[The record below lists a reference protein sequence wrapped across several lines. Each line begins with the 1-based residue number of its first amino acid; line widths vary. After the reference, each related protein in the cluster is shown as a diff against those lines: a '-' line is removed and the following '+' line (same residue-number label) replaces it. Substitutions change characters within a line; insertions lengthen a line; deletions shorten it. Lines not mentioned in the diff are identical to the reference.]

1 MDTLNKPGHLPSE
14 EDISG
19 PAGLCLDE
27 WTMDYYNGLIQS
39 DSIERLPMER
49 KQCLRVTKIS
59 YGGCMQK
66 QSVIGDIINNIE
78 KVIVGKTEVIEYAMI
93 ALLAEGH
100 LLLEDV
106 PGVGKTTL
114 ANAISKSID
123 CGFNRIQFTP
133 DTLPSDITGV
143 SVYNMQTGQFEF
155 SPGAVMNHIILADE
169 INRTSPKTQ
178 ASLLE
183 AMEEKQISV
192 DGRSYP
198 LPRPFM
204 VIATQNPIDYLGTYN
219 LPEAQLDRFLMKL
232 SIGYPSMADEKR
244 MADYYIKRS
253 PLKSL
258 EPVTDGKTVSAMQE
272 EVKSVQIHKDLVT
285 YIIEI
290 MDGTRKDPNIAL
302 GASPRA
308 TLALIRA
315 AQAAA
320 YYDGRDYC
328 IPDDILKVIHPVIR
342 HRLIL
347 SPEARLN
354 KLTAE
359 KVLSRITAML
369 RVPILPVLNQA

>member
-1 MDTLNKPGHLPSE
+1 MQN
-14 EDISG
+14 
-19 PAGLCLDE
+19 
-27 WTMDYYNGLIQS
+27 QS
-39 DSIERLPMER
+39 I
-49 KQCLRVTKIS
+49 
-59 YGGCMQK
+59 
-66 QSVIGDIINNIE
+66 IGDIVKNIE
-78 KVIVGKTEVIEYAMI
+78 KVIIGKTEVIEFAMI
-93 ALLAEGH
+93 TLLAEGH

-114 ANAISKSID
+114 ANAISRSIH

-143 SVYNMQTGQFEF
+143 SIYNMQTGKFEF
-155 SPGAVMNHIILADE
+155 TPGAIMNHIILADE
-169 INRTSPKTQ
+169 VNRTSPKTQ

-192 DGRSYP
+192 DGKTYP
-198 LPRPFM
+198 LPCPFM

-232 SIGYPSMADEKR
+232 SIGYPSKTDEKR
-244 MADYYIKRS
+244 MADYYIRRS

-258 EPVTDGKTVSAMQE
+258 EPVADGKTISAMQE
-272 EVKSVQIHKDLVT
+272 EVKRVKVHNDLIA
-285 YIIEI
+285 YMIDII
-290 MDGTRKDPNIAL
+290 DGTRNDTNITL

-308 TLALIRA
+308 TLALIRTS
-315 AQAAA
+315 QAAA
-320 YYDGRDYC
+320 YYSGREYC

-354 KLTAE
+354 KQTSE
-359 KVLSRITAML
+359 KVLDKIIAKF
-369 RVPILPVLNQA
+369 RVPILPAFNQ

>member
-1 MDTLNKPGHLPSE
+1 MAHYLYKYVEVIDKYIGNVMIE
-14 EDISG
+14 
-19 PAGLCLDE
+19 LCGN
-27 WTMDYYNGLIQS
+27 TMFLTVKMG
-39 DSIERLPMER
+39 SI
-49 KQCLRVTKIS
+49 RVNLLLL
-59 YGGCMQK
+59 GGFMQNQK
-66 QSVIGDIINNIE
+66 VLGDIVRNIE
-78 KVIVGKTEVIEYAMI
+78 KVIVGKREVIEYAMI
-93 ALLAEGH
+93 VLLSEGH

-114 ANAISKSID
+114 ANAIAKSID

-155 SPGAVMNHIILADE
+155 TPGAIMNHIILADE
-169 INRTSPKTQ
+169 VNRTSPKTQ

-192 DGRSYP
+192 DGRTYP
-198 LPRPFM
+198 LPSPFM

-232 SIGYPSMADEKR
+232 SIGYPSVGDEKR
-244 MADYYIKRS
+244 MAEFYLKQS

-258 EPVTDGKTVSAMQE
+258 EPVTDGKTISALQE
-272 EVKSVQIHKDLVT
+272 EVKTVKIHKDLIF
-285 YIIEI
+285 YIITI
-290 MDGTRKDPNIAL
+290 IDGTRKDPGIAL

-315 AQAAA
+315 SQAAA
-320 YYDGRDYC
+320 YYADRDYC
-328 IPDDILKVIHPVIR
+328 IPDDILKVIPPVIR

-354 KLTAE
+354 KLTVE
-359 KVLSRITAML
+359 KVLDKIITSAH
-369 RVPILPVLNQA
+369 VPILPTL